1 MKKKH
6 LDKKKRGLVREKDW
20 ERRGDTAFSH
30 DLVRHRRALGKLTEA
45 AVAAGRD
52 ALPAEFAPNAV
63 LISHAKKWAFVQFL
77 EDLPG
82 RERERVCLIDERLHE
97 GEESLL
103 AAGDR
108 VWVEFEEEDAFIR
121 GVAPRHGVLGRPAGA
136 HDRLKRQVLAANV
149 DQLVIVAAAAQPRFR
164 PGLVDRYLIT
174 AETGG
179 VRPLLVLNKTDLAE
193 GDPEELAIYL
203 DLGVPVV
210 RASCMTGAGL
220 DTLRGML
227 AGKTSAF
234 SGHSGVGKTS
244 LLNTL
249 DPDLELHTLDVSRVT
264 EKGRHATTLAR
275 LFEIGGGVRV
285 IDTPGI
291 RHLGLWDV
299 SPAEVAFYFPE
310 LAGEAPGCK
319 FRNCTHVHEPDCA
332 VRRAVDD
339 GRIPAQ
345 RYASYTRIRA
355 SLESETGTTPGR
367 VRPTGE
373 PWRLL

>member
-164 PGLVDRYLIT
+164 PGLVD
-174 AETGG
+174 
-179 VRPLLVLNKTDLAE
+179 
-193 GDPEELAIYL
+193 
-203 DLGVPVV
+203 
-210 RASCMTGAGL
+210 
-220 DTLRGML
+220 
-227 AGKTSAF
+227 
-234 SGHSGVGKTS
+234 
-244 LLNTL
+244 
-249 DPDLELHTLDVSRVT
+249 
-264 EKGRHATTLAR
+264 
-275 LFEIGGGVRV
+275 
-285 IDTPGI
+285 
-291 RHLGLWDV
+291 
-299 SPAEVAFYFPE
+299 
-310 LAGEAPGCK
+310 
-319 FRNCTHVHEPDCA
+319 
-332 VRRAVDD
+332 
-339 GRIPAQ
+339 
-345 RYASYTRIRA
+345 
-355 SLESETGTTPGR
+355 
-367 VRPTGE
+367 
-373 PWRLL
+373 